1 MRSDDANAQKPKL
14 LVDGLHERH
23 TGLTASLGGVF
34 FEAACVCF
42 SRHHDSP
49 IDVEVHRKDGKSV
62 CEFAFQTPGERER
75 NAHANVIDATEQ
87 GAYGVSMAAVEEME
101 SLVVVR
107 RAETLTGADWYVA
120 SPGTAPEDLESC
132 YRLEVS
138 GTDTGTLSTIETRL
152 SQKAQQTRAGKSN
165 LPAIAS
171 VVGFKQRVAAIR
183 KVDEST

>member
-1 MRSDDANAQKPKL
+1 MSSDNANSQKPKL
-14 LVDGLHERH
+14 LVERLHERH

-49 IDVEVHRKDGKSV
+49 IDIEVRRKDGTSV
-62 CEFAFQTPGERER
+62 CEFAFRTPSERER
-75 NAHANVIDATEQ
+75 AAHANTTDATEQ
-87 GAYGVSMAAVEEME
+87 GAYGVSIAAVEEAE
-101 SLVVVR
+101 CLVVVG
-107 RAETLTGADWYVA
+107 RAETLSGADWYVA
-120 SPGTAPEDLESC
+120 PPGTPAEDLEYC

-152 SQKAQQTRAGKSN
+152 SQKAQQTRDGKSN

-171 VVGFKQRVAAIR
+171 VVGFKQRIVAIR
-183 KVDEST
+183 KVDEPK